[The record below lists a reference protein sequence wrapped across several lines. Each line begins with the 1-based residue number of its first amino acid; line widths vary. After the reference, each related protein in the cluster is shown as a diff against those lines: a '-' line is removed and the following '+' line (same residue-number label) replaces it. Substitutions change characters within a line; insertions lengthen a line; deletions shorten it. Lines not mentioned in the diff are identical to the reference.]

1 MDNQTQSVP
10 ASSEDDKPP
19 PCKLED
25 DKPPSQN
32 WKWQLKNSI
41 TTLEQLRLIIDLT
54 DEEVKA
60 FESVGLPFRITP
72 YFAELV
78 KTSSAIR
85 KTMVPTIYELI
96 KSPDEDEDPLDEE
109 RQSPTRG
116 IVHRYPDRVLFL
128 STTFCSANCR
138 YCTRSRIVGGEE
150 RNEWEKSIDYIRK
163 HTEIRDVIVS
173 GGDPLT
179 MPDHMIEI
187 LISELRRIPHV
198 EIIRIGTKVPVV
210 LPMRI
215 TDSLLDILKKYHPLY
230 VNIHFTH
237 PDEITKEVS
246 EACTKLA
253 DAGIPLGSQTV
264 LLKGVNDD
272 LDTMKSLMH
281 KLLKIRVRP
290 YYIYHCDNIIG
301 SKHFRTT
308 VEKGVEIIK
317 GLRGFTSG
325 LAVPQYIVD
334 LPHGGGKVQL
344 SPEYYLGN
352 NEFVNYKGERF
363 TLN

>member
-1 MDNQTQSVP
+1 MDTNISKP
-10 ASSEDDKPP
+10 EDDKPP
-19 PCKLED
+19 PCE
-25 DKPPSQN
+25 DKPPSKS
-32 WKWQLKNSI
+32 WKWQIKNSI
-41 TTLEQLRLIIDLT
+41 TTLEQLRSIIDLT
-54 DEEVKA
+54 DDEVKA
-60 FESVGLPFRITP
+60 FEQIDLPFRLTP
-72 YFAELV
+72 YFAEIV
-78 KTSSAIR
+78 KKSSAIR
-85 KTMVPTIYELI
+85 KTMVPTIHELI

-109 RQSPTRG
+109 KQSPTRG

-128 STTFCSANCR
+128 STTFCAANCR

-150 RNEWEKSIDYIRK
+150 RDEWEKSIDYIRE
-163 HTEIRDVIVS
+163 HTEIRDVIIS

-179 MPDHMIEI
+179 MSDEMLEI
-187 LISELRRIPHV
+187 LIKEIRSIPHV
-198 EIIRIGTKVPVV
+198 EVIRIGTKVPVV

-215 TDSLLDILKKYHPLY
+215 TDELVAMLKKYHPLY

-237 PDEITKEVS
+237 PDEITEETT
-246 EACTKLA
+246 EACNKLA

-272 LDTMKSLMH
+272 VATMKSLMQ

-290 YYIYHCDNIIG
+290 YYIYHCDNIVG

-308 VEKGVEIIK
+308 VEDGVNIVK

-334 LPHGGGKVQL
+334 LPHGGGKISI
-344 SPEYYLGN
+344 SPDYYLGDN
-352 NEFVNYKGERF
+352 NFVNYKGEKF